1 MAQRAGTGSPPLA
14 LTSIVAETAPMQRT
28 QIEVRTPSHQ
38 ALVPITAQA
47 EAACRELGLADGL
60 LHLFV
65 RHTTCGLL
73 VNENAD
79 PDVVTDLL
87 RRLEQIAPWH
97 DPADRHA
104 EGNTAAHLRS
114 VLVGSSVTVPVRNGR
129 PLLGTWQG
137 IFLAEFD
144 GPRRRTLALT
154 LLD

>member
-1 MAQRAGTGSPPLA
+1 MRRDEFT
-14 LTSIVAETAPMQRT
+14 
-28 QIEVRTPSHQ
+28 VRTPAHQ
-38 ALVPITAQA
+38 ALVAIDR
-47 EAACRELGLADGL
+47 EAADAVQRCGLVDGL

-87 RRLEQIAPWH
+87 RRFEQMVPWH
-97 DPADRHA
+97 DPDDRHA

-114 VLVGSSVTVPVRNGR
+114 VLVGCELTLPVRAGR
-129 PLLGTWQG
+129 LDLGTWQG

-144 GPRRRTLALT
+144 GPRNRTVSVSALPG
-154 LLD
+154 